1 MVDNVTS
8 QLETILKR
16 LDDRRNN
23 EKTFTTLYPDT
34 ARKEAAAADY
44 RRKQGQSLGPLDGI
58 IISIKDL
65 FDVEGEP
72 TLAGSVIHQS
82 SPPATKDAIAVQRLR
97 EAGAVILGKTNM
109 TEFAFTAIGLNPHY
123 GVPGNGLDE
132 SKIPGGSSSGA
143 AVSVAEGTSQISIGS
158 DTGGSIR
165 IPAALNGLVGFKPSS
180 GRISMEGVFP
190 LAPTL
195 DTIGPIAK
203 TVSEC
208 IITDAILRGEDATL
222 PAKLPLAGLKLAI
235 PDGFLMSATENS
247 ILEAFM
253 HSVRLCEAQGANIQT
268 VEIDDLINQFAT
280 ATKFGSIAGIEASRL
295 HADWLD
301 DIDANVDPRVKVTLT
316 ERRKVTDEEYQKI
329 LKTRTELAR
338 EMDKRLSPFDF
349 MILPTT
355 PIHAV
360 EIASILNDEQEY
372 NRVESLL
379 LRNTQ
384 VINQFDLCAI
394 SLPIETNNLPASF
407 MLCGRHGDDE
417 KLLAT
422 ALTLEEVF
430 AK

>member
-180 GRISMEGVFP
+180 GRIPMEGVFP

-349 MILPTT
+349 MILPTM

-407 MLCGRHGDDE
+407 MLCGRHGGDE